1 MKKKL
6 RVGMIGYGF
15 MGKAHTNA
23 FRQAAKFF
31 PDLPYEPELKI
42 FCARNEERA
51 KSFASNWGYEKVVTD
66 WKEVVESKEID
77 VIDIC
82 APNNMHRDIAIAAA
96 ENGKW
101 VLTEKPLSLNV
112 AEGEEMVAAV
122 EKAGVPNMVW
132 YNYRRIPSVTLA
144 KNIIDRGSLGR
155 IFHYRAN
162 FLQDWTISS
171 DLPQGG
177 EGLWRLD
184 VDVAGSGVTGD
195 LLAHCIDTA
204 MWLNGAI
211 TEVSAMTETFI
222 KERTHSLT
230 GKVQKV
236 GIDDACAFLAKFEN
250 G

>member
-31 PDLPYEPELKI
+31 PDLPYEPELKM

-122 EKAGVPNMVW
+122 EKAGVPNICLL
-132 YNYRRIPSVTLA
+132 YTSPSPRDGLLS
-144 KNIIDRGSLGR
+144 RMP
-155 IFHYRAN
+155 
-162 FLQDWTISS
+162 SS
-171 DLPQGG
+171 
-177 EGLWRLD
+177 
-184 VDVAGSGVTGD
+184 A
-195 LLAHCIDTA
+195 
-204 MWLNGAI
+204 
-211 TEVSAMTETFI
+211 
-222 KERTHSLT
+222 
-230 GKVQKV
+230 
-236 GIDDACAFLAKFEN
+236 
-250 G
+250 